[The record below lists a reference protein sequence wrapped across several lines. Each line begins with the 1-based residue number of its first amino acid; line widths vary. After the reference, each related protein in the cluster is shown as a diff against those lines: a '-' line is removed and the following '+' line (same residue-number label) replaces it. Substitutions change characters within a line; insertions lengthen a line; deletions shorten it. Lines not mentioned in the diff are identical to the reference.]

1 MRSELG
7 ARMTTDRFSNSTTS
21 FRNKALDAAEHP
33 DPVVRARESQDLDRG
48 SGRPGGRSTLGCCEV
63 AGLL

>member
-1 MRSELG
+1 MRAELA
-7 ARMTTDRFSNSTTS
+7 ARMGTDRFSNSTTS

-33 DPVVRARESQDLDRG
+33 DLVVRARERQDLDWWVRQA
-48 SGRPGGRSTLGCCEV
+48 RWTLD